1 MPLRDINHQGTPARR
16 FPTGLDLR
24 FLVRG
29 RRGSSHEVGEVDAVL
44 PGRARRLCSAWLRLA
59 DEEQAADLIALA
71 ATELL
76 TNAIRYGTASTI
88 RFRLEP
94 SVDLLKLS
102 VDDGNPQHPRIQ
114 AADLLAERGR
124 GMQIVDQLV
133 RGAGGD
139 LGFSEDGT
147 TTWCTFPISKER
159 RHA

>member
-1 MPLRDINHQGTPARR
+1 MPLRDIDHQGTPARR
-16 FPTGLDLR
+16 FPTGLDLL
-24 FLVRG
+24 FQVRE
-29 RRGSSHEVGEVDAVL
+29 RRGHSHEVGEVDAVL
-44 PGRARRLCSAWLRLA
+44 PSRARRLCSAWLRLA
-59 DEEQAADLIALA
+59 DEEEATDLITLA

-94 SVDLLKLS
+94 AADLLTLS
-102 VDDGNPQHPRIQ
+102 VHDGNPQQPHIQ
-114 AADLLAERGR
+114 AADLMAERGR

-133 RGAGGD
+133 RSAGGD